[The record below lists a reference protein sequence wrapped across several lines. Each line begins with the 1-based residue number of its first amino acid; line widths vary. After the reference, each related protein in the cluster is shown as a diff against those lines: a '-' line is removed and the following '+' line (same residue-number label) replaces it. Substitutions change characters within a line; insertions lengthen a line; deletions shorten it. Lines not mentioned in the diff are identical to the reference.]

1 MLAQHAV
8 GQHAVSQQFDGAVEV
23 ALQPLLG
30 DTCVGV
36 VVQGLVDARH
46 RLDLL
51 QDGADVVADQDDGAL
66 AVNLLQQL
74 VEARL
79 EALVDI
85 GAGLVEDDHLG
96 VGHHGPSQQ
105 GTLQLSAA
113 QLADGSTLQPVQSH
127 ACHDPARLFALL
139 AGETLEEALLA
150 VEPRQHHLF
159 YRDGELAVDAGV
171 LGQVAHADFVCPGA
185 CRPGQNLAPGGLHQS
200 EDALDERRLA
210 ASVGADDAQEVALVD
225 GQVDVVQHALAVV
238 GSAQVLYFDDWVSH
252 GCQRS
257 AVNS

>member
-8 GQHAVSQQFDGAVEV
+8 GQHAVSQQFYGAVEV
-23 ALQPLLG
+23 AFQPLLG
-30 DTCVGV
+30 DAGVGV

-79 EALVDI
+79 EALVDV

-113 QLADGSTLQPVQSH
+113 QFSDGSPLQPVQSH
-127 ACHDPARLFALL
+127 AGHDPARLFALL

-150 VEPRQHHLF
+150 VEPR
-159 YRDGELAVDAGV
+159 
-171 LGQVAHADFVCPGA
+171 
-185 CRPGQNLAPGGLHQS
+185 
-200 EDALDERRLA
+200 
-210 ASVGADDAQEVALVD
+210 
-225 GQVDVVQHALAVV
+225 
-238 GSAQVLYFDDWVSH
+238 
-252 GCQRS
+252 
-257 AVNS
+257 